1 MGKLDRAKE
10 YIGALKVYLGFTI
23 AMILSIGAG
32 ISKLYLDNETGILFW
47 SGILAFMSCLLV
59 FITVARH
66 MHKKI
71 NELEEME

>member
-32 ISKLYLDNETGILFW
+32 ISKLYLDNETGILF
-47 SGILAFMSCLLV
+47 
-59 FITVARH
+59 
-66 MHKKI
+66 
-71 NELEEME
+71 